1 MLISN
6 TEPLSLIKMRAL
18 EIEQRI
24 MTGFAEAAAR
34 PGDSLSPGFMNSL
47 NISLD
52 REDQERYQQAVTK
65 LLEAG
70 WIDLSGTSLQLT
82 KQGWHH
88 LNGH

>member
-1 MLISN
+1 
-6 TEPLSLIKMRAL
+6 
-18 EIEQRI
+18 